1 MRKLLIYALFSFLGI
16 GGINAQT
23 MPTLVEN
30 NGNTQLFVDG
40 KPFVMLAGELHNSST
55 GSAHY
60 MAPIWKRMHDKNLNT
75 VFAAVSWELTEPEEG
90 KFDFSLVDST
100 IVGARKENLKL
111 VLLWFGTW
119 KNGASTY
126 APSWIKMNA
135 KRFPLACLSDGE
147 AINTLSAFGTNT
159 MKADA
164 KAFAA
169 LMNHLKE
176 IDGQAHT
183 VLMVQVENEIGTLD
197 MIAMYMNKRNR
208 AMRDFSDVANK
219 AFKGNVPESLMAYLK
234 SHKKTLHPAI
244 AKAWKDNGGKMT
256 GTWET
261 VFGKSQSSNSDD
273 WQNSYPYLTDEIFN
287 AWNYASYVETIAHE
301 GKKAYPLPIYVNAW
315 LKQSRGREPGTYPS
329 GAAHPHLFD
338 IWRAAAPD
346 IDIFAPDI
354 YAIDIYDWVCKS
366 FNDKGNPLFIPE
378 TTATQDGAAR
388 AFYTF
393 GKYQTLCYS
402 PFGIDGNG
410 LAHNPDANDQS
421 YEKTYYY
428 LKNLMHYIIKYS
440 GTNNMAG
447 LLINKNHST
456 DSVEMGKYT
465 LTLRPFSYRN
475 PSVGTTIL
483 GDIHKP
489 DKDIGLIVFKLSE
502 GDYLVAG
509 GLGDCVINVKK
520 NTKNKAERSCI
531 LSVDEITFDSNGIQH
546 QHRLNGDEISYGGP
560 VVKDNEVKAFR
571 IKMYEY

>member
-1 MRKLLIYALFSFLGI
+1 
-16 GGINAQT
+16 
-23 MPTLVEN
+23 
-30 NGNTQLFVDG
+30 
-40 KPFVMLAGELHNSST
+40 
-55 GSAHY
+55 
-60 MAPIWKRMHDKNLNT
+60 
-75 VFAAVSWELTEPEEG
+75 
-90 KFDFSLVDST
+90 
-100 IVGARKENLKL
+100 
-111 VLLWFGTW
+111 
-119 KNGASTY
+119 
-126 APSWIKMNA
+126 
-135 KRFPLACLSDGE
+135 
-147 AINTLSAFGTNT
+147 

-219 AFKGNVPESLMAYLK
+219 AFKSKVPESLMTYLK
-234 SHKKTLHPAI
+234 SHKNTLHPAI
-244 AKAWKDNGGKMT
+244 AKAWKENGEKMT

-315 LKQSRGREPGTYPS
+315 LKQSWGREPGKYPS

-346 IDIFAPDI
+346 IDVFAPDI

-393 GKYQTLCYS
+393 GKYHTLCYS
-402 PFGIDGNG
+402 PFGIDGGG
-410 LAHNPDANDQS
+410 LTLNPDAGDDS
-421 YEKTYYY
+421 YSKTYYY
-428 LKNLMHYIIKYS
+428 LKNLMPYIIKYS
-440 GTNNMAG
+440 GTKNIAG
-447 LLINKNHST
+447 LFIDKDHHV
-456 DSVEMGKYT
+456 DSVEMGRYVV
-465 LTLRPFSYRN
+465 TLRPF
-475 PSVGTTIL
+475 TTRSFKAVA
-483 GDIHKP
+483 GVASA
-489 DKDIGLIVFKLSE
+489 DKDKQSEKVGGLIVFKLAE
-502 GDYLVAG
+502 GDFIVAG
-509 GLGDCVINVKK
+509 GIGDFVVSIIKSK
-520 NTKNKAERSCI
+520 ENKATNVGL
-531 LSVDEITFDSNGIQH
+531 LSVDEITFDKDGH
-546 QHRLNGDEISYGGP
+546 QLLHRLNGDETSFGCP